1 MKEIFVSN
9 IHKWQ
14 AFPENPKEKPKLEF
28 VDALFKRRLS
38 QCTRMTIQVLHDLL
52 EEFPDAKD
60 LKQVF
65 VSFRGEIEREFTINK
80 GIIED
85 SEILPAGFSLSVFN
99 TPIAAASLALKL
111 KAGYSVVYPSKGDF
125 YSAFLAAASAVLS
138 GSEEKIV
145 FVYAD
150 EYVPEQ
156 YGKLQ
161 PENNAGIAF
170 ACVLSATESKDSVSI
185 NCAESEK
192 TFKSPF
198 EFLEKNCR

>member
-14 AFPENPKEKPKLEF
+14 ASPENPKEKPVLEF

-99 TPIAAASLALKL
+99 TPIAAASLVLKL
-111 KAGYSVVYPSKGDF
+111 KAGYSVVYPSKEDF

-170 ACVLSATESKDSVSI
+170 ACVLSATESRDFVSI
-185 NCAESEK
+185 NCAESEE

>member
-14 AFPENPKEKPKLEF
+14 ASPENPKEKPKLEF

-38 QCTRMTIQVLHDLL
+38 QITRMTIQVLHDLL
-52 EEFPDAKD
+52 EEFPAAKD
-60 LKQVF
+60 FKQVF

-111 KAGYSVVYPSKGDF
+111 KSGYSVIYPSKGDF
-125 YSAFLAAASAVLS
+125 YSAFLGAASAVLS
-138 GSEEKIV
+138 GSEENVV

-156 YGKLQ
+156 YGNLQ
-161 PENNAGIAF
+161 PENNAGFAF

-185 NCAESEK
+185 NCVESGEK
-192 TFKSPF
+192 LKSPL
-198 EFLEKNCR
+198 EFLEKICG